1 MSLCNKKKELQAT
14 KEQQLQTQKELYEKK
29 LKEKDVDTLSLE
41 KLTQKETRHQQK
53 IEQIQSYQNIIYD
66 YKKDKKEYFDPLKEL
81 QTTLKTIQNEQK
93 ELQNSFKIQKQTL
106 EEKLNSY
113 QRQIQENTTQLKHHQ
128 DGVKRVENF
137 ELSASMQECKTLGL
151 VYEKN
156 ETVAELYEVLDSIGN
171 LLVLYRENEKD
182 ITSFIGKLHTI
193 FDTTLNIK
201 RQSDSLKSAY
211 NIKTFYDDKK
221 IQHYKDLQT
230 TTLNQIIKTSIEE
243 YDNLMFYSSQIESL
257 VKKIT
262 KLFSEIQIGVI
273 DELSLRYL
281 HTNNRVIELLS
292 MVKEL
297 NDENPNGFGLTLF
310 NDGSNS
316 KEMVKLLKNL
326 RDTIELESVG
336 SIELED
342 SFVLEFRVVEN
353 GNDSRY
359 QTSLDNIGSNGTD
372 VLVKSMIYI
381 AMLHI
386 FKSKTTKKD
395 LEIHVVLDEIGILSQ
410 RYLKELIEFANRYNI
425 YFINGAPDE
434 KLIGTYK
441 RVSLISNQNNNSI
454 VQELISR

>member
-1 MSLCNKKKELQAT
+1 MSGC
-14 KEQQLQTQKELYEKK
+14 
-29 LKEKDVDTLSLE
+29 
-41 KLTQKETRHQQK
+41 LTER
-53 IEQIQSYQNIIYD
+53 Y
-66 YKKDKKEYFDPLKEL
+66 
-81 QTTLKTIQNEQK
+81 QK
-93 ELQNSFKIQKQTL
+93 ELQENKTHLKQL
-106 EEKLNSY
+106 
-113 QRQIQENTTQLKHHQ
+113 QERL
-128 DGVKRVENF
+128 KRVEDF

-156 ETVAELYEVLDSIGN
+156 ETVAELYEVLDGITN
-171 LLVLYRENEKD
+171 LLILYRGNEKD
-182 ITSFIGKLHTI
+182 IAALIGKLDPI
-193 FDTTLNIK
+193 FDTTLKIK
-201 RQSDSLKSAY
+201 RHSVPLKSGY
-211 NIKTFYDDKK
+211 NIKKFHNDQK
-221 IQHYKDLQT
+221 IEHYKDLQT

-243 YDNLMFYSSQIESL
+243 YDNLMFYGAQIESL

-273 DELSLRYL
+273 DELRLRYSR
-281 HTNNRVIELLS
+281 TNNRVIELLAA
-292 MVKEL
+292 VKEL
-297 NDENPNGFGLTLF
+297 NDENPNGFGVTLF
-310 NDGSNS
+310 NDGGNS
-316 KEMVKLLKNL
+316 KEMIKLLKNL

-386 FKSKTTKKD
+386 FISKTTKKD

-441 RVSLISNQNNNSI
+441 RVSLISNQNNSAI